1 MVLFIVSTVL
11 EWWEMRG
18 KREEKTKTAKN
29 EIKLW
34 EQANVE
40 NICHAED
47 KENEKRRVCIKRSIQ

>member
-1 MVLFIVSTVL
+1 MVGNA
-11 EWWEMRG
+11 G
-18 KREEKTKTAKN
+18 KREEKTKTTKN

-47 KENEKRRVCIKRSIQ
+47 KENEKRRVCIKRSIQLSEPIYSIT

>member
-1 MVLFIVSTVL
+1 
-11 EWWEMRG
+11 MRG
-18 KREEKTKTAKN
+18 KREEKTKTTKN

-47 KENEKRRVCIKRSIQ
+47 KENEKRRECASRGASNSLSL